1 MVPVPKATKGEQKSV
16 LLRLDADLAD
26 QVGAV
31 AQVEGR
37 SVSDVM
43 RQAIVE
49 HVERRRQDP
58 AFQRRVKE
66 SLRRHEKLL
75 RQLDQQQ

>member
-75 RQLDQQQ
+75 RQLDQQP

>member
-26 QVGAV
+26 QVGAI
-31 AQVEGR
+31 AEVEGR

-66 SLRRHEKLL
+66 SLRRHEQLL
-75 RQLDQQQ
+75 RLLDQQP